1 MEETVALSPE
11 RVFLAVKISRTLLF
25 LGFLVG
31 VGRAL
36 SDPLADELR
45 WVLGRLC
52 ESVEALGSAVV
63 YSAGLC
69 SSRPLFG
76 SW

>member
-1 MEETVALSPE
+1 MEVTVALSSE

-36 SDPLADELR
+36 SDPFTDELR

>member
-1 MEETVALSPE
+1 MEITVALSLE
-11 RVFLAVKISRTLLF
+11 RVFLAVRISRTLVI
-25 LGFLVG
+25 LGFLVW

-36 SDPLADELR
+36 SDPLIDELR
-45 WVLGRLC
+45 WWAARLG